1 MTLVLDAI
9 TPTHTV
15 YYAKIFVRVLDTDM
29 FEDTIM
35 VIRSHESKDIKSSK
49 MFFKNFLV
57 HLNHFIRKTGLNIPL
72 DGPQKNVSIEIPRL
86 ILL

>member
-1 MTLVLDAI
+1 
-9 TPTHTV
+9 
-15 YYAKIFVRVLDTDM
+15 M

-86 ILL
+86 LNTNLNMNNQVSL